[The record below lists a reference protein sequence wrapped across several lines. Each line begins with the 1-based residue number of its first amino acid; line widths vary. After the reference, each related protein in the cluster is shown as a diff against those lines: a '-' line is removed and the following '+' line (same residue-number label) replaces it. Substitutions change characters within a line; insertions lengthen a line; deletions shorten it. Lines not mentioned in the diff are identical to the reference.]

1 MNEKKTIAHLKTLRK
16 IDGLNEGLLTII
28 LVFLIGL
35 YIGMLFVVSY
45 TLLCVLSEVY
55 LIERGLSG
63 DAFYNFMGYFRM
75 FFECAFIILVLA
87 FVARC
92 LVKPVYLALS
102 KRKRV
107 V

>member
-1 MNEKKTIAHLKTLRK
+1 MDEEKAIAHLKTLRK

-28 LVFLIGL
+28 LVFLIGF
-35 YIGMLFVVSY
+35 IGMLFVVSY